1 MSKKYSLLSMEE
13 PSDEQLQLLMA
24 DVLVEVKLQNQK
36 ALLKSQKLFDKEL
49 ERINVLKQNSSFYKN
64 GKPIFNS

>member
-36 ALLKSQKLFDKEL
+36 ALLKSQELFDKEL

>member
-13 PSDEQLQLLMA
+13 PSNEQLQRCETGQ
-24 DVLVEVKLQNQK
+24 VEVKLQNQK
-36 ALLKSQKLFDKEL
+36 ALLKSQELFDKEL
-49 ERINVLKQNSSFYKN
+49 ERITVLKQNSSFYKN

>member
-13 PSDEQLQLLMA
+13 PSNAQLQLLMA

-36 ALLKSQKLFDKEL
+36 ALLKSQELFDKEL

>member
-13 PSDEQLQLLMA
+13 PSNEQLQLLMA

-36 ALLKSQKLFDKEL
+36 ALLKSQELFDKEL

>member
-1 MSKKYSLLSMEE
+1 MEE
-13 PSDEQLQLLMA
+13 PSNEQLQLLMA

-36 ALLKSQKLFDKEL
+36 ALLKSQELFDKEL

>member
-13 PSDEQLQLLMA
+13 PSNEQLQLLMA

-36 ALLKSQKLFDKEL
+36 ALLKSQELFDKEL
-49 ERINVLKQNSSFYKN
+49 ERINFLKQNSSFYKN

>member
-13 PSDEQLQLLMA
+13 PSDEQLHLLMA

-36 ALLKSQKLFDKEL
+36 ALLKSQELFDKEL
-49 ERINVLKQNSSFYKN
+49 ERINILKQNSAFYKN
-64 GKPIFNS
+64 GLPIFNS